1 MPTISEVRQKFP
13 QYHDLSDDQLAD
25 ALHRKFYSD
34 IPREEFNA
42 KIGYDAKP
50 RPSGRHLSFE
60 EGAEMLDREERMA
73 GRSGTFG
80 AATTSY
86 LNSMPIVGPM
96 LLGTAQRGAAA
107 LSSAFNGE
115 SYDDNLKEAQ
125 AITDAAQAAHP
136 YVSAGAGVTG
146 AVAGTLPMVVAAP
159 AAFGGGSAGLLARSG
174 MSMLGGGVVGGTDAA
189 VRSGGDLDEVKLGA
203 GWGAGLGLF
212 GPAVGKAVGAGARKV
227 ADAYRTAQAAK
238 AAGTRAGTINQLAK
252 AIAGDGLDEAAVRAR
267 LDTLGPES
275 MIADLGPN
283 TQGKAAA
290 LAAMPGRGQE
300 VMRSALEAR
309 HGGANARLAAT
320 VDETLGRN
328 VVPSEIE
335 RGIEAN
341 QQLLSPVYRDA
352 FSQARPYDVTAI
364 THDLDRSI
372 QTLRG
377 DAQRALQRVRGMLNV
392 NGQDVVSNDPR
403 VVFQTRQAID
413 GVLATEANP
422 KVISALTETR
432 QMLDDALTRAVPR
445 IKEADAAYAELARQR
460 EALQRGQSVLD
471 HGRTAPRPSE
481 LAAEVQKGALPQG
494 MQIGPS
500 AVPLRLSQGARAEVD
515 RILGSNAN
523 DIARLNKLVKS
534 DGDWNR
540 ARLSQLF
547 GKDKADRLF
556 QVLDN
561 ELQFAKTRDVVT
573 RNSETARRQQHIAD
587 LGGSEDPNFARNAY
601 AAGGTSGAVRAAG
614 VRLVDKL
621 ANSIMGGRREAA
633 NVSLANAMVS
643 NRTALVDAIAQA
655 QRTGQ
660 NPALVEALAKSLLL
674 GSGTSGA
681 R

>member
-60 EGAEMLDREERMA
+60 EGAEMLDREERLA
-73 GRSGTFG
+73 GPSGTFG

-107 LSSAFNGE
+107 LSSALNGE

-125 AITDAAQAAHP
+125 AITEAAQAAHP

-174 MSMLGGGVVGGTDAA
+174 RSMLGGGVVGGTDAA

-212 GPAVGKAVGAGARKV
+212 GPVVGKAVGAGARKV

-283 TQGKAAA
+283 TQGEAAA

-300 VMRSALEAR
+300 VMRSALQAR

-500 AVPLRLSQGARAEVD
+500 AVSLRLSQGARAEVD

-547 GKDKADRLF
+547 GQEKADRLF

-587 LGGSEDPNFARNAY
+587 LGGSEDSNFARNAY

-643 NRTALVDAIAQA
+643 NRTVLVDAIAQA